1 VRVTLQD
8 VALEAGVSPAS
19 VDRVLHGRGG
29 VRAETAQRVNEALAR
44 LNYRPNRLAAR
55 LARNEA
61 IRLCFVLPQGTNTF
75 MGYIEEYAVEFGA
88 RLASDKIELEIRH
101 ADVFD
106 PAALACQLDQ
116 LPRDFHGVAVVALDH
131 VRVREAINRLTDDG
145 VHVVTLVSD
154 VPGSRRDHHVG
165 IDNVAAGR
173 TAASL
178 IGRFVHA
185 DSGHVVVVAG
195 SLALR
200 DHVERR
206 YGFEQVLRTEYPH
219 LTPLPTVEGRDDHRE
234 VERLVRNFL
243 AADDQIVAL
252 YNIGAGNRGMIAALE
267 ASGRA
272 REIVCVCHDLTRH
285 TRPALI
291 DGTVDAIVNQDAGH
305 EVRSAARVLTAL
317 CEGADVVPGQERIR
331 IDVFFR
337 DNLPDL

>member
-1 VRVTLQD
+1 MRVTLHD
-8 VALEAGVSPAS
+8 VALEAGVSAAS

-29 VRAETAQRVNEALAR
+29 VRPETAERVNAALAR

-55 LARNEA
+55 LARNQA

-75 MGYIEEYAVEFGA
+75 MEYVEEHAVEFGA
-88 RLASDKIELEIRH
+88 RLAADKIEMEIRRV
-101 ADVFD
+101 DVFD
-106 PAALACQLDQ
+106 PVALASVLDG
-116 LPRDFHGVAVVALDH
+116 LPRELHGVAVVALDD
-131 VRVREAINRLTDDG
+131 VRVRDAINRLVADG

-154 VPGSRRDHHVG
+154 VPGSRRDRYVG

-178 IGRFVHA
+178 IGRLVHA
-185 DSGHVVVVAG
+185 PTGHVVVVAG
-195 SLALR
+195 SFALR

-206 YGFEQVLRTEYPH
+206 YGFEQVLRSEFPH
-219 LTPLPTVEGRDDHRE
+219 LAALPAVEGRDDHRE
-234 VERLVRNFL
+234 VERLVGDLL
-243 AADDQIVAL
+243 ANDGAVVAV

-272 REIVCVCHDLTRH
+272 RDVVCVCHDLTRH

-291 DGTVDAIVNQDAGH
+291 DGTVDAIVNQSAGH

-317 CEGADVVPGQERIR
+317 CEGADLDADQERIR
-331 IDVFFR
+331 IDVFLR
-337 DNLPDL
+337 DNLPET